1 MSDAGA
7 QADAA
12 RLDKWLWSV
21 RVFKTRSQAS
31 AACRGGSVT
40 VNGTV
45 AKPSRDLRGGEIV
58 LAKVGLIQ
66 RTFRVLGV
74 PPSRVGAKLVPDFC
88 EDQTPPAELEKAR
101 EKPVQ
106 HFLARARGQGRPTKR
121 ERREIDRFLDSEE

>member
-1 MSDAGA
+1 MTVAAQPDAS
-7 QADAA
+7 

-31 AACRGGSVT
+31 SACRGGAVS

-66 RTFRVLGV
+66 CTFRVLAV
-74 PPSRVGAKLVPDFC
+74 PPSRVGAKLVPAFC
-88 EDQTPPAELEKAR
+88 EDQTPPEELAKAR
-101 EKPVQ
+101 EQPVQ
-106 HFLARARGQGRPTKR
+106 HFLARARGQGRPTKKDR
-121 ERREIDRFLDSEE
+121 RSLERLLGGEE

>member
-1 MSDAGA
+1 MTAAAQSDAS
-7 QADAA
+7 

-31 AACRGGSVT
+31 AACRGGGVT
-40 VNGTV
+40 VNGIV

-74 PPSRVGAKLVPDFC
+74 PPSRVGAKLVPNFC
-88 EDQTPPAELEKAR
+88 EDQTPPEELAKAR

-106 HFLARARGQGRPTKR
+106 QFLARARGQGRPTKR
-121 ERREIDRFLDSEE
+121 ERRDLERVFGESE

>member
-1 MSDAGA
+1 MSAGAQSDAG
-7 QADAA
+7 

-45 AKPSRDLRGGEIV
+45 AKPSRDLRGGEVV

-74 PPSRVGAKLVPDFC
+74 PPSRVGAKLVPEFC
-88 EDQTPPAELEKAR
+88 EDKTPPEELAKAR
-101 EKPVQ
+101 EQPVQ
-106 HFLARARGQGRPTKR
+106 HLLARARGQGRPTKR
-121 ERREIDRFLDSEE
+121 ERREIDRFLEGEE

>member
-1 MSDAGA
+1 MSEGAQSDAS
-7 QADAA
+7 

-31 AACRGGSVT
+31 AACRGGTVT

-58 LAKVGLIQ
+58 LAKIGLIQ

-74 PPSRVGAKLVPDFC
+74 PPSRVGAKLVPAFC
-88 EDQTPPAELEKAR
+88 EDQTPPEELKKAR
-101 EKPVQ
+101 EQPIQ
-106 HFLARARGQGRPTKR
+106 QFLARARGQGRPTKR
-121 ERREIDRFLDSEE
+121 ERREIDRFLEADE